1 MPDEDK
7 PLSRGWRRANELKQ
21 ASERELEELKAG
33 LLDCL
38 GREAS
43 AVDIVAIEALASA
56 TMSARKQRAR
66 GKSDREDLRL
76 VAQLLRATGL
86 KPPQPTAGA
95 PMTLQAQ
102 LAARGFALPAD
113 DDDDEIDDDASE
125 TATSGAST

>member
-1 MPDEDK
+1 MSDDK

-21 ASERELEELKAG
+21 ASERELEGLKSG

-86 KPPQPTAGA
+86 RPA
-95 PMTLQAQ
+95 PAAAAAPLSLEDTLAEI
-102 LAARGFALPAD
+102 AAEAAK
-113 DDDDEIDDDASE
+113 E
-125 TATSGAST
+125 TDIEGEA